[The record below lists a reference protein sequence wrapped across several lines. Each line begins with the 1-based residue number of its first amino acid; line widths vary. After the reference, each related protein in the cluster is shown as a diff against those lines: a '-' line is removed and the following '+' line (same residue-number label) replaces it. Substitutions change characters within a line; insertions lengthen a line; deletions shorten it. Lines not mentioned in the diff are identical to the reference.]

1 MRSKGFVFASAVLL
15 LLSVFALALPGA
27 VAAAYPEPG
36 KPIRLVVPFAPG
48 GNVDIISR
56 AISNE
61 LSQNLGANIV
71 IDNRAGAG
79 GAIGSDIVANA
90 PADGYT
96 LLMVSASHVI
106 NPSMVKKLPY
116 DTVKAFSAV
125 SMVSDVPTAFVC
137 HPSLPF
143 KTLKELI
150 AFAKANPDKLNMGT
164 SGIGTVGHLSGEL
177 LKSMAQIKIEM
188 VHYKGAGPAL
198 TELLGGHVQL
208 QFVSMPAAIP
218 HIRSGKLRAI
228 AMTGAKRSPA
238 APEIPTMIESGLPGF
253 EVSTGFGMFVPAGTP
268 KPIIDTVHAA
278 IVKTLQMPE
287 VRERLSKQ
295 GADPVGSTPAEY
307 EAFVRSEIA
316 KWMKVVKEAGIKPI

>member
-1 MRSKGFVFASAVLL
+1 MRSRVVFLAITVVF
-15 LLSVFALALPGA
+15 LLSLFPLALPGTA
-27 VAAAYPEPG
+27 DAAYPEPG
-36 KPIRLVVPFAPG
+36 KSIRLIVPFAPG

-61 LSQNLGANIV
+61 LGQHLGASIV
-71 IDNRAGAG
+71 VDNRGGAG
-79 GAIGSDIVANA
+79 GAIGSDMAAKA
-90 PADGYT
+90 PPDGYT

-116 DTVKAFSAV
+116 DTVKAFAAV

-143 KTLKELI
+143 KTLKEVI
-150 AFAKANPDKLNMGT
+150 AYGKANPEKLNMGT

-177 LKSMAQIKIEM
+177 LKSMAKIKIEM

-198 TELLGGHVQL
+198 IDLLGGHVQL
-208 QFVSMPAAIP
+208 QFVSMPAAMQ
-218 HIRSGKLRAI
+218 HIKSGKLRAI

-238 APEIPTMIESGLPGF
+238 APEIPTMEEEGLPGF
-253 EVSTGFGMFVPAGTP
+253 LVSTGFGMFVPAATP
-268 KPIIDTVHAA
+268 RPIIDKVYAA
-278 IVKTLQMPE
+278 IVKTLKMPE
-287 VRERLSKQ
+287 VKERLSKQ
-295 GADPVGSTPAEY
+295 GADPVGSTPEEY

>member
-1 MRSKGFVFASAVLL
+1 MRSRGRFFSITVLL
-15 LLSVFALALPGA
+15 SLSFFALTFSGA
-27 VAAAYPEPG
+27 HAAAYPEPG
-36 KPIRLVVPFAPG
+36 KPIRLIVPFAPG

-61 LSQNLGANIV
+61 LSQNLGAPIV
-71 IDNRAGAG
+71 VDNRAGAG
-79 GAIGSDIVANA
+79 GSIGSDMAA
-90 PADGYT
+90 KASPDGYT

-116 DTVKAFSAV
+116 DTVKAFNAV

-143 KTLKELI
+143 KTLKDVI
-150 AFAKANPDKLNMGT
+150 DYAKANPNKLNMGT
-164 SGIGTVGHLSGEL
+164 AGIGTVGHLSGEL
-177 LKSMAQIKIEM
+177 LKSMAQIKYEII
-188 VHYKGAGPAL
+188 HYKGAGPAL

-208 QFVSMPAAIP
+208 QFVSMPAAMP

-238 APEIPTMIESGLPGF
+238 APDMPTMDEAGLSGF
-253 EVSTGFGMFVPAGTP
+253 HVSTGFGMFVPAGTP
-268 KPIIDTVHAA
+268 RPIIDKVHDA

-287 VRERLSKQ
+287 VKERLSKQ
-295 GADPVGSTPAEY
+295 GADPVGSSPEEY
-307 EAFVRSEIA
+307 ESFVRSEIA
-316 KWMKVVKEAGIKPI
+316 KWQKVVKEAGIQPL

>member
-1 MRSKGFVFASAVLL
+1 MKSSRSLFSITLVLSLFL
-15 LLSVFALALPGA
+15 LMPANGVG
-27 VAAAYPEPG
+27 AAYPEPG
-36 KPIRLVVPFAPG
+36 RPIRLVVPFAPG

-61 LSQNLGANIV
+61 LGQNLGASVV

-79 GAIGSDIVANA
+79 GAIGSDIVAKA
-90 PADGYT
+90 PPDGYT

-116 DTVKAFSAV
+116 DTVKAFAAV
-125 SMVSDVPTAFVC
+125 SMVSDVPTVLVA
-137 HPSLPF
+137 HPAVQA

-150 AFAKANPDKLNMGT
+150 ALAKANPDKLNMGT

-177 LKSMAQIKIEM
+177 LKSMAQIKIEII
-188 VHYKGAGPAL
+188 HYKGAGPAL
-198 TELLGGHVQL
+198 IDLLGGYVQL
-208 QFVSMPAAIP
+208 QFVSMPAAMP

-238 APEIPTMIESGLPGF
+238 APDIPTMEEEGLPGF
-253 EVSTGFGMFVPAGTP
+253 LVSTGFGLFVPAGTP
-268 KPIIDTVHAA
+268 RPIIDKVHDAV
-278 IVKTLQMPE
+278 VKTLKIPA
-287 VRERLSKQ
+287 VKDRLAKE
-295 GADPVGSTPAEY
+295 GADPVGSTPEEY

-316 KWMKVVKEAGIKPI
+316 KWLKVVKEAGIPPI